1 MGAPKLS
8 LCTFLL
14 SETVLLLLLVVV
26 AELLFPLLGF
36 PLLPQ
41 LLWLWLLLLLGCWT
55 FKVGVVDLSTAP
67 ETPPT
72 RHSVPERRLF
82 GARFGNQAAIV
93 ISVEELYFTVHSLIR
108 GKLS

>member
-1 MGAPKLS
+1 MRSSQLS
-8 LCTFLL
+8 LRTFLL

-36 PLLPQ
+36 PLLSQ
-41 LLWLWLLLLLGCWT
+41 LLLLLLLLGCWT
-55 FKVGVVDLSTAP
+55 FKVGVVNLSTAP

-72 RHSVPERRLF
+72 RHSVPERRVF